1 MAMYSIGVSA
11 LQAAQRALEV
21 TGHNIANA
29 NTPGYHRQVPKL
41 ASQSAMQ
48 LGGQSIGRG
57 VELIDIQRAVNAQLE
72 SSLTQ
77 QVTEN
82 GATGVRLSTMFRLE
96 SRWSTEGASPA
107 GRLEIL
113 FNDLE
118 QLSTRLNDGASRK
131 VVLSTAASTAREFN
145 SLATD
150 MYQMREDLDRS
161 LIEVVNEINPLVK
174 QIATFNVEIARLTSQ
189 GISPNDL
196 LDQRNQLVNELAE
209 RLPIEIQN
217 GNQGQITI
225 LAAGTPLVI
234 AGSPQ
239 EVVMG
244 ASDSGATE
252 ILVAGSDSPL
262 QITGGRLGGLLDLRN
277 TQLGAYHVRL
287 DELARAVSRAFDGV
301 QSTGVGVDG
310 GFGQLNGQRGV
321 KDVTAKLD
329 VAGLG
334 FPPQAGSL
342 FVTMTNTATGAKTI
356 TEVAINPATQSL
368 QDVAAALSSA
378 VPNFSA
384 FVNTQ
389 VGTLSLNAA
398 PGYKFDFTG
407 GVDPNSTTTFTAGT
421 TTTATMGG
429 VYTGAANDVYNV
441 TFLSS
446 GTVGVTP
453 GLQARVTNQAGE
465 IVTTLDIGQGY
476 EAGQPL
482 LIANGVTVSLAVGAV
497 ASGDSFAT
505 KVVGQPD
512 TAGLLTALGL
522 NTFFSG
528 DDAATLKLNADLAG
542 NPNRLATSRTGQ
554 PGDASNLQRL
564 IALRDSPILND
575 GQLTFSKAY
584 NLTVADI
591 GTEVRALS
599 QLHDTNQLLTDRI
612 QSEIQSDSGVDP
624 NEEMVEVLKYQR
636 MFQMAAKYINTVND
650 TFEDLL
656 RLQ

>member
-1 MAMYSIGVSA
+1 MNSVGVSA

-29 NTPGYHRQVPKL
+29 NTPGYHRQIPKL
-41 ASQSAMQ
+41 ASRSAMQ
-48 LGGQSIGRG
+48 LDGQAMGRG
-57 VELIDIQRAVNAQLE
+57 VELVDIQRAVNQQLE

-77 QVTEN
+77 QITEN
-82 GATGVRLSTMFRLE
+82 GATDVRLTTMTRLE
-96 SRWSTEGASPA
+96 SRWSTEEASPA
-107 GRLEIL
+107 GRLEVL

-118 QLSTRLNDGASRK
+118 QLSTRLNDGAARK

-145 SLATD
+145 SLASD

-161 LIEVVNEINPLVK
+161 LADSVNEINPLLR
-174 QIATFNVEIARLTSQ
+174 QIASLNVEIGRLNGQ

-196 LDQRNQLVNELAE
+196 LDKRGQLVNELAE
-209 RLPIEIQN
+209 KLPIEIQN
-217 GNQGQITI
+217 GTQGQLTI
-225 LAAGTPLVI
+225 LSSGTPLVI
-234 AGSPQ
+234 AENPQ
-239 EVVMG
+239 DIVMG
-244 ASDSGATE
+244 ADDSGATE
-252 ILVAGSDSPL
+252 LLVASTGTPL
-262 QITGGRLGGLLDLRN
+262 LITGGRLGGLLDLRN
-277 TQLGAYHVRL
+277 TQLGAYHDRL
-287 DELARAVSRAFDGV
+287 DELAREMSRAFDSI

-321 KDVTAKLD
+321 KDTTAKLNA
-329 VAGLG
+329 AGLG

-342 FVTMTNTATGAKTI
+342 FVTMTNTATGAKTM

-368 QDVAAALSSA
+368 QDVATALSST
-378 VPNFSA
+378 VPHLSA
-384 FVNTQ
+384 FVNSQ

-407 GVDPNSTTTFTAGT
+407 GVDPNSTTTFTIGT
-421 TTTATMGG
+421 TTTATAGG
-429 VYTGAANDVYNV
+429 VYAGTANDVYNV
-441 TFLSS
+441 SFLSS

-465 IVTTLDIGQGY
+465 IITTLNIGQGY

-482 LIANGVTVSLAVGAV
+482 QIANGVTVSLATGAV

-512 TAGLLTALGL
+512 SAGLLTALGL

-528 DDAATLKLNADLAG
+528 NDAATLKLNADLVG

-564 IALRDSPILND
+564 IALRDSPILNG

-591 GTEVRALS
+591 GTEVRSLN
-599 QLHDTNQLLTDRI
+599 QIHETNQLLTDRV
-612 QSEIQSDSGVDP
+612 QSEIQSESGVDP

-650 TFEDLL
+650 TFEELL